1 MPGEGG
7 QQDEFEATALPFARP
22 LYSTALRLTGRAEDA
37 LDIVQE
43 TFLRAFRTFHNFR
56 AGTNPKAWLFT
67 ILRSVAANRHRDD
80 QRRPR
85 LVPLDDLDERFAAH
99 AASGPP
105 GLELDKGEVERA
117 LETLPEEFRIAV
129 LLVDVEELT
138 YEEAA
143 AVLGCPVGTVR
154 SRLARGRRGLAVA
167 LHDYAAQAGYSSRN
181 S

>member
-1 MPGEGG
+1 MPGQSRQE
-7 QQDEFEATALPFARP
+7 EFEAAALPLARP

-56 AGTNPKAWLFT
+56 AGSNPKAWLFT

-80 QRRPR
+80 ERRPR

-99 AASGPP
+99 AASGAL
-105 GLELDKGEVERA
+105 GLELEAVEVERA
-117 LETLPEEFRIAV
+117 LATLPEEFRLAV

-143 AVLGCPVGTVR
+143 DVLGCPLGTVR

-167 LHDYAAQAGYSSRN
+167 LRDYAAQAGYASRN
-181 S
+181 P

>member
-1 MPGEGG
+1 MPGPGR
-7 QQDEFEATALPFARP
+7 QDEFEATAMPFARS
-22 LYSTALRLTGRAEDA
+22 LYSTARRLTGRGEDA

-56 AGTNPKAWLFT
+56 VGTNPKAWLFT

-85 LVPLDDLDERFAAH
+85 LVIRDDLDERFEAQAS
-99 AASGPP
+99 SGPP
-105 GLELDKGEVERA
+105 GSRLDPGEVERA
-117 LETLPEEFRIAV
+117 LATLPEEFRLAV
-129 LLVDVEELT
+129 LLVDVEELS

-143 AVLGCPVGTVR
+143 GVLGCPVGTVR
-154 SRLARGRRGLAVA
+154 SRLARARRGLAVA
-167 LHDYAAQAGYSSRN
+167 LRDYAAQAGYASRK

>member
-1 MPGEGG
+1 ML
-7 QQDEFEATALPFARP
+7 DERHRADFEATALPFARP
-22 LYSTALRLTGRAEDA
+22 LYSTALRLTGRPDDA
-37 LDIVQE
+37 LDVVQE

-67 ILRSVAANRHRDD
+67 ILRSVTTNRHRDD

-85 LVPLDDLDERFAAH
+85 LVPLDDLDQRFAAH
-99 AASGPP
+99 AAAGGPTGTEP
-105 GLELDKGEVERA
+105 DKGEVERA
-117 LETLPEEFRIAV
+117 LANLPEEFRLAV

-143 AVLGCPVGTVR
+143 EVLGCPVGTVR
-154 SRLARGRRGLAVA
+154 SRLARARRGLAVA
-167 LHDYAAQAGYSSRN
+167 LQDYAAQAGYASRN

>member
-1 MPGEGG
+1 VSG
-7 QQDEFEATALPFARP
+7 QGRRDEFEATALPFARS
-22 LYSTALRLTGRAEDA
+22 LYSTARRLTGRAEDA

-85 LVPLDDLDERFAAH
+85 LVALDDLDERFAAH

-105 GLELDKGEVERA
+105 AIELDAAEVERA
-117 LETLPEEFRIAV
+117 LASLPEEFRLAV
-129 LLVDVEELT
+129 LLVDVEELS

-143 AVLGCPVGTVR
+143 DVLACPVGTVR
-154 SRLARGRRGLAVA
+154 SRLSRARRGLAVA
-167 LHDYAAQAGYSSRN
+167 LHDYAARAGYASRN

>member
-1 MPGEGG
+1 VPG
-7 QQDEFEATALPFARP
+7 QDRQEEFEATALPFARS
-22 LYSTALRLTGRAEDA
+22 LYSTALRLSGRAEDA
-37 LDIVQE
+37 MDIVQE

-67 ILRSVAANRHRDD
+67 ILRSVTANRHRDD

-85 LVPLDDLDERFAAH
+85 LVPLDDLDERFAAQ
-99 AASGPP
+99 AASGSPM
-105 GLELDKGEVERA
+105 LELDMGEVEGA
-117 LETLPEEFRIAV
+117 LATLPEEFRLAV

-143 AVLGCPVGTVR
+143 DVLGCPVGTVR
-154 SRLARGRRGLAVA
+154 SRLARARRGLAVA
-167 LHDYAAQAGYSSRN
+167 LHDYAAQSGYSSRN

>member
-1 MPGEGG
+1 MPGESR
-7 QQDEFEATALPFARP
+7 QDEFEATALPLARP

-56 AGTNPKAWLFT
+56 AGTNAKAWLFT

-85 LVPLDDLDERFAAH
+85 LVPLDDLDQRFAAQ
-99 AASGPP
+99 AASGSP
-105 GLELDKGEVERA
+105 GFEVHEGEVERA
-117 LETLPEEFRIAV
+117 LATLPEEFRLVV

-143 AVLGCPVGTVR
+143 EVLGCPVGTVR
-154 SRLARGRRGLAVA
+154 SRLARARRGLAVA
-167 LHDYAAQAGYSSRN
+167 LRDYAAQAGYASRN

>member
-1 MPGEGG
+1 V
-7 QQDEFEATALPFARP
+7 ATALPFARP
-22 LYSTALRLTGRAEDA
+22 LYGTALRLTGHAEDA

-99 AASGPP
+99 AAG
-105 GLELDKGEVERA
+105 GLPARELDRGEVERA
-117 LETLPEEFRIAV
+117 LATLPEEFRLAV
-129 LLVDVEELT
+129 LLVDVEELS

-143 AVLGCPVGTVR
+143 LVMGCPVGTVR
-154 SRLARGRRGLAVA
+154 SRLARARRGLAVA
-167 LHDYAAQAGYSSRN
+167 LHEYAAQAGYASRKA
-181 S
+181 

>member
-1 MPGEGG
+1 VPGEGG
-7 QQDEFEATALPFARP
+7 HQDEFEATALPFAWP

-85 LVPLDDLDERFAAH
+85 LVPVDDLDERFAAH
-99 AASGPP
+99 ARSGPP
-105 GLELDKGEVERA
+105 GFELDKGEVERA
-117 LETLPEEFRIAV
+117 LATLPEEFKTAV